1 MYDLLPSSKIR
12 LSSLQEHA
20 LVSGSHCKRPPR
32 LHYRWPLALDL
43 FVEVFQADRA
53 GNVLSFFVSIV
64 ERTGNT
70 FEQLLLGTRGI
81 GTRDPENI
89 EAVLST
95 QFNGKY
101 PRTSGVSSS
110 DTSPVRFWT
119 WRSVRSFSSTPR
131 PRYIHSRWHP
141 MAVLSRTVTA
151 SIYGDQIQV
160 FCWYTR
166 AD

>member
-1 MYDLLPSSKIR
+1 MYDLLPFLEIR
-12 LSSLQEHA
+12 LSPLQEDA
-20 LVSGSHCKRPPR
+20 LVSASRCKRPPR
-32 LHYRWPLALDL
+32 LRYRWPFALDL

-53 GNVLSFFVSIV
+53 GNVLSLFVSVV

-101 PRTSGVSSS
+101 PRTSRASSS
-110 DTSPVRFWT
+110 DGRPNRFWT
-119 WRSVRSFSSTPR
+119 GRSVCSFSSTPW
-131 PRYIHSRWHP
+131 PRHIYSGRRP
-141 MAVLSRTVTA
+141 MALLSRLVTA
-151 SIYGDQIQV
+151 SIYGNPVQV
-160 FCWYTR
+160 FCWYAR